1 MVWGTLEKNT
11 AGARPKAYAKAA
23 CKWVDT
29 GIRKAKA
36 EIRKDCGRHS
46 PPTLASSVPAVR
58 TFHGPEPQCSHLQN
72 WGSNTHLTR

>member
-11 AGARPKAYAKAA
+11 AGARPKAYAKA
-23 CKWVDT
+23 DT
-29 GIRKAKA
+29 GLRKAKA

-58 TFHGPEPQCSHLQN
+58 TFHGPEPQRSHLQN